1 MAKYVLDNV
10 YDFDFSL
17 IAITSSEPDYKL
29 CIHLNRALNINLVR
43 EEPVDLNSRQVKAPL
58 TFSCFFYEEEE
69 NFHQYTMLSNRSIN
83 SVIAKNTVNVVPSLF
98 DEESPADMKGYLVP
112 ELPQCDF
119 LLLLKG
125 EGHETLAGSIL
136 PALKSINF
144 VQAIQ
149 QVDLA
154 TLASKKN
161 LLI

>member
-1 MAKYVLDNV
+1 MAKYVLDSV

-29 CIHLNRALNINLVR
+29 CIHLNRALNIDLVR
-43 EEPVDLNSRQVKAPL
+43 EDPIDLSSRNMKTPL

-69 NFHQYTMLSNRSIN
+69 NFNQYTLISNRSIN
-83 SVIAKNTVNVVPSLF
+83 SVIAKKTVNVSPSLF

-112 ELPQCDF
+112 ELPQYDF
-119 LLLLKG
+119 LLMLKG
-125 EGHETLAGSIL
+125 EGHETLATSIQ
-136 PALKSINF
+136 PVLKSINF
-144 VQAIQ
+144 VQAIR
-149 QVDLA
+149 QVDPA